1 MSLCAA
7 ERGEE
12 GALEGDEQGLSVSE
26 APDLSIII
34 VSWNVRDLV
43 LDCLASIED
52 AGLQLAYE
60 VILVDNGSE
69 DGTVRAV
76 QMQFHDVHVIALPR
90 NVGFGAGNNQGL
102 LKMNGRHAVLLNSDT
117 IVLPGGLER
126 CVEYL
131 DQNPDVGVVG
141 PQLLNPDRTKQNCI
155 HNAPTLISELV
166 SQSLLRRMFPRRYPS
181 KRIDYSEPVDVEAVL
196 GACLFVRRE
205 VVQRVGMID
214 EDYFFFLEETDWC
227 HQIRERG
234 WKVVHLPDAQVIHLY
249 GESTKKKVPL
259 QTRIEYYRSRYTFFR
274 KNRTRAAYVG
284 LRLLVGAK
292 LLLGSIFGG
301 RRAAEYRG
309 ILRWHVAGRP
319 AKAGLRSVSGHEVAA

>member
-1 MSLCAA
+1 MNASC
-7 ERGEE
+7 
-12 GALEGDEQGLSVSE
+12 
-26 APDLSIII
+26 DLSIII
-34 VSWNVRDLV
+34 VAWNVRDLV
-43 LDCLASIED
+43 LDCLASIRD
-52 AGLQLAYE
+52 ARLAISNE
-60 VILVDNGSE
+60 VLVVDNGSH
-69 DGTVRAV
+69 DGTVEAV
-76 QMQFHDVHVIALPR
+76 RRQFSETHVIALPE
-90 NVGFGAGNNQGL
+90 NVGFAAGNNQGL
-102 LKMNGRHAVLLNSDT
+102 LKMNGRYAVLLNSDT
-117 IVLPGGLER
+117 IVLRGGLER
-126 CVEYL
+126 CVGYL
-131 DQNPDVGVVG
+131 DAHPDVGVVG

-155 HNAPTLISELV
+155 HNTPSLVSEVV
-166 SQSLLRRMFPRRYPS
+166 SQSLLRRLFPGRYPS
-181 KRIDYSEPVDVEAVL
+181 KRVEYREPIEVDAVL
-196 GACLFVRRE
+196 GACLFVRRD
-205 VVQRVGMID
+205 VVQEVGPID
-214 EDYFFFLEETDWC
+214 EAYFFFLEETDWC